1 MNEEGWGHKT
11 SIKLYTIYYK
21 GHHDRK
27 KQNQIVEKVEQVKTG
42 LEQAEQEIEK
52 AALSGIRE
60 AFLSRWLQVGLN
72 WMLFFPVL
80 LIERFTDYKV
90 PRLLAFPL
98 LAVAAFFG
106 FYDILYGT
114 LGNWIYAEAIDFSN
128 QSLINSMSVLTV
140 VKVGELLGFVPG
152 VQAIGEI
159 MQQIGDYLANGVL
172 ALGIQ
177 SIFMV
182 LVKKG
187 LFLKYLLGFGFL
199 LLAVPVLA
207 DFGKKLI
214 FGSLILFII
223 MPAVVYTEA
232 FLYDRLTKP
241 IKQEL
246 KTSYELIEGTI
257 VIGGWS
263 SIKKGAAVAV
273 KLSADAVKEGAFAV
287 KEGAVSLTSKVGD
300 LFSSED
306 SSYIP
311 AEEVEKVQEAE
322 VTEEKPNQAGL
333 LETIKNLSW
342 AIINS
347 LLLLFTITIM
357 TCLVAPIVAYF
368 LIFKLLREI
377 FTQDYFEIMPQ
388 ETNE

>member
-1 MNEEGWGHKT
+1 MTE
-11 SIKLYTIYYK
+11 
-21 GHHDRK
+21 K

-128 QSLINSMSVLTV
+128 QSLINSMSVLAV

-177 SIFMV
+177 SIFLV
-182 LVKKG
+182 LVQKG
-187 LFLKYLLGFGFL
+187 LFLRYMLGFGFL
-199 LLAVPVLA
+199 LLAIPVLA
-207 DFGKKLI
+207 DFGKKLV

-246 KTSYELIEGTI
+246 QTSYEQIEGTI
-257 VIGGWS
+257 VLGGWS

-273 KLSADAVKEGAFAV
+273 KESADAIKEGAVAVKEGT
-287 KEGAVSLTSKVGD
+287 VSLTRKVGD

-306 SSYIP
+306 SSDIP
-311 AEEVEKVQEAE
+311 AEEVVKVQEAEKVQDAE

-333 LETIKNLSW
+333 IETIKNLCW

-368 LIFKLLREI
+368 LVFKLMREV
-377 FTQDYFEIMPQ
+377 FTHDYFEIMPQ
-388 ETNE
+388 ATNE

>member
-1 MNEEGWGHKT
+1 MTE
-11 SIKLYTIYYK
+11 
-21 GHHDRK
+21 K

-98 LAVAAFFG
+98 LAVAAIFG

-114 LGNWIYAEAIDFSN
+114 LGSWIYAEAIDFSN
-128 QSLINSMSVLTV
+128 QSLINSMSVLAV

-177 SIFMV
+177 SIFLV
-182 LVKKG
+182 LVQKG
-187 LFLKYLLGFGFL
+187 LFLRYMLGFGFL
-199 LLAVPVLA
+199 LLAIPVLA
-207 DFGKKLI
+207 DFGKKLV

-246 KTSYELIEGTI
+246 KTSYEQIEGTI
-257 VIGGWS
+257 AIGGWS

-273 KLSADAVKEGAFAV
+273 KVSADAIKESAIAV
-287 KEGAVSLTSKVGD
+287 KEGAVAVKEGTVSLTRKVGD

-306 SSYIP
+306 SSDIP
-311 AEEVEKVQEAE
+311 AEEVVKVQEAEKVQDAE

-333 LETIKNLSW
+333 IETIKNFCW

-347 LLLLFTITIM
+347 LLLLFAITIM

-368 LIFKLLREI
+368 LVFKLMREV
-377 FTQDYFEIMPQ
+377 FTHDYFEIMPQ
-388 ETNE
+388 ATNE

>member
-1 MNEEGWGHKT
+1 M
-11 SIKLYTIYYK
+11 
-21 GHHDRK
+21 
-27 KQNQIVEKVEQVKTG
+27 
-42 LEQAEQEIEK
+42 
-52 AALSGIRE
+52 
-60 AFLSRWLQVGLN
+60 N

-114 LGNWIYAEAIDFSN
+114 LGSWIYAEAIDFSN
-128 QSLINSMSVLTV
+128 QSLINSMSVLAV

-177 SIFMV
+177 SIFLV
-182 LVKKG
+182 LVQKG
-187 LFLKYLLGFGFL
+187 LFLRYMLGFGFL
-199 LLAVPVLA
+199 LLAIPVLA
-207 DFGKKLI
+207 DFGKKLV

-246 KTSYELIEGTI
+246 QTSYEQIEGTI
-257 VIGGWS
+257 VLGGWS

-273 KLSADAVKEGAFAV
+273 KVSADAIKEGAVAVKEGAI
-287 KEGAVSLTSKVGD
+287 SLTSKVGD

-306 SSYIP
+306 SSDVP
-311 AEEVEKVQEAE
+311 AEEVEMVQEAEKVQEAE
-322 VTEEKPNQAGL
+322 VAEEKPDQAGL

-368 LIFKLLREI
+368 LIFKLMREV
-377 FTQDYFEIMPQ
+377 FTHDYFEIMPQ
-388 ETNE
+388 ATNE

>member
-1 MNEEGWGHKT
+1 MTE
-11 SIKLYTIYYK
+11 
-21 GHHDRK
+21 K
-27 KQNQIVEKVEQVKTG
+27 KQNQIVEKAEQVKTG
-42 LEQAEQEIEK
+42 LEQAEQEIDK
-52 AALSGIRE
+52 AALSGVRE

-114 LGNWIYAEAIDFSN
+114 LGSWIYAEAIDFSN
-128 QSLINSMSVLTV
+128 QSLINSMSVLAV

-177 SIFMV
+177 SIFLV
-182 LVKKG
+182 LVQKG
-187 LFLKYLLGFGFL
+187 LFLRYMLGFGFL
-199 LLAVPVLA
+199 LLAIPVLA
-207 DFGKKLI
+207 DFGKKLV

-241 IKQEL
+241 IQQEL
-246 KTSYELIEGTI
+246 QTSYEQIERTI
-257 VIGGWS
+257 VLGGWS
-263 SIKKGAAVAV
+263 SVKKGTAIAV
-273 KLSADAVKEGAFAV
+273 KVSTDAIKEGAVAV

-306 SSYIP
+306 SSDVP
-311 AEEVEKVQEAE
+311 AEEVEKVQEAEKVQEVE

-333 LETIKNLSW
+333 LETIKNISW

-347 LLLLFTITIM
+347 LLLLFIITIM

-368 LIFKLLREI
+368 LVFKLMREV
-377 FTQDYFEIMPQ
+377 FTHDYFEIMPQ
-388 ETNE
+388 ATNE

>member
-1 MNEEGWGHKT
+1 MTE
-11 SIKLYTIYYK
+11 
-21 GHHDRK
+21 K

-42 LEQAEQEIEK
+42 LEQAEQKIEK

-114 LGNWIYAEAIDFSN
+114 LGSWIYAEAIDFSN
-128 QSLINSMSVLTV
+128 QSLINSMSVLAV

-177 SIFMV
+177 SIFLV
-182 LVKKG
+182 LVQKG
-187 LFLKYLLGFGFL
+187 LFLRYLLGFGFL
-199 LLAVPVLA
+199 LLAIPVLA
-207 DFGKKLI
+207 DFGKKLV

-246 KTSYELIEGTI
+246 KTSYEQIEGTI
-257 VIGGWS
+257 AIGGWS

-273 KLSADAVKEGAFAV
+273 KVSADAIKEGAVAV

-306 SSYIP
+306 SSDVP

-333 LETIKNLSW
+333 IETIKNLCW

-368 LIFKLLREI
+368 LVFKLMREV
-377 FTQDYFEIMPQ
+377 FTHDYFEIMPQ
-388 ETNE
+388 ATNE